1 MMDFFMKTKSWAI
14 QVPRAFFTRTRN
26 DKFLATWWGFGTV
39 KVFHG
44 RNIQNSSHNRFL
56 DYIPACCV
64 HVCGCYSPV
73 CCSFLHAHFNIFVFT
88 NRHSLKSVSIESFW
102 RMLAHPQATLIGG
115 RVQKVTHL
123 LIVDFKHTEKHLQF
137 NINCEQYFTPEEFV
151 DLLNLLYTLCQK
163 SLRSVMVWHPSRH
176 ALALQGFIDK

>member
-1 MMDFFMKTKSWAI
+1 MMNFFMKTKSWAI
-14 QVPRAFFTRTRN
+14 RVPRAFFTRARN
-26 DKFLATWWGFGTV
+26 DTFLATWWGFGTV

-151 DLLNLLYTLCQK
+151 DLLNLLYKLCQN
-163 SLRSVMVWHPSRH
+163 SLRSVMVQHPLRH
-176 ALALQGFIDK
+176 ALALQGFVDK